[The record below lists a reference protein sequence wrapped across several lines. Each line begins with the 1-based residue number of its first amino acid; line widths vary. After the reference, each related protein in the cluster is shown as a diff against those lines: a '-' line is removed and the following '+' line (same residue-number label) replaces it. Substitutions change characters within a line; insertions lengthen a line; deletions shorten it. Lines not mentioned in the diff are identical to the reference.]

1 LKRTCTRR
9 RSAPR
14 LWRRIG
20 DLLIVRRMHR
30 RAVLFITIA
39 LFSALCG
46 SVAGGPPSI
55 EASVSKNAIFIDDQ
69 ITLVV
74 TASGI
79 DGEPVLPDI
88 SDDFTVVSQSK
99 SRSVSIIN
107 MQIESS
113 TTFRYVLQPERLG
126 VLRIPPIR
134 ARAGSKTVRTKS
146 IQIEV
151 LEHQSKP
158 KAPAGPRSGRQGR
171 GASEPEPE
179 TAGDES
185 IFIETEVD
193 KDEVFLGEQLTLTF
207 RLFSRHD
214 LGSADYTAP
223 ACTNFW
229 KEDIEGQNRYT
240 TVVRGRRYRVEE
252 LTTALFPTKTG
263 LQTIGPASLKCTL
276 DTFFTPGFSF
286 RRRGLQ
292 RPRHLKTR
300 PVTVT
305 VKPLPEGAPDG
316 FSGTVG
322 QFSISATVDQKSV
335 EVGKPITLK
344 VRISGTGNV
353 KTIQQIPTPQVEAF
367 DVYEPNVK
375 ESVDRRKSPIRGAKL
390 FEFVMV
396 PKEPGSRVISSL
408 GFSFFDPHAVRY
420 RTVRTRPIEL
430 TVTGTASESAETPL
444 AGLLKRT
451 DVLQTGA
458 DIHYIKP
465 KITSFEDFR
474 QDLYKRAITPILILL
489 PGLVLIGLCVRGI
502 VVQRFLGDAGL
513 RGAREDAIRGL
524 AKARAQMNPDMPQ
537 EFYARVAKSLINYV
551 SKRFDVPAPGV
562 SVLTVG
568 PLIGDSDD
576 GKRATVLIAEC
587 IEVCDFYRFSAQK
600 SSTEEMRSVLSKV
613 SEVILI
619 LHRTVPKN
627 GGEQRQ

>member
-1 LKRTCTRR
+1 M
-9 RSAPR
+9 
-14 LWRRIG
+14 
-20 DLLIVRRMHR
+20 LIVRRMHCG
-30 RAVLFITIA
+30 AVLFITIA
-39 LFSALCG
+39 VFSALCG
-46 SVAGGPPSI
+46 SARAGVASI

-74 TASGI
+74 TARGI

-88 SDDFTVVSQSK
+88 SDDFTIVSQSQ
-99 SRSVSIIN
+99 SRNVTIVN

-113 TTFRYVLQPERLG
+113 TAHRYVLQPERVG

-134 ARAGSKTVRTKS
+134 ARAGSKTLRTKP

-158 KAPAGPRSGRQGR
+158 KAPAEPRSGPQR
-171 GASEPEPE
+171 GEAGEPEPQ
-179 TAGDES
+179 TAGDEN
-185 IFIETEVD
+185 IFIVTEVD

-214 LGSADYTAP
+214 LGSADYTAA

-263 LQTIGPASLKCTL
+263 LQSIGPASLECTL
-276 DTFFTPGFSF
+276 DSFFTPGFSF
-286 RRRGLQ
+286 RRRGLG

-300 PVTVT
+300 PIDVT
-305 VKPLPEGAPDG
+305 VKPLPEGAPNG

-322 QFSISATVDQKSV
+322 QFSISSTVDQKGV

-344 VRISGTGNV
+344 IRISGTGNV
-353 KTIQQIPTPQVEAF
+353 KTIQQIPTPQVESF
-367 DVYEPNVK
+367 DVYEPNIK
-375 ESVDRRKSPIRGAKL
+375 ESVDRGKSPIRGAKL

-396 PKEPGSRVISSL
+396 PKKSGSRVIPSL
-408 GFSFFDPHAVRY
+408 GFSFFDPRAETY

-430 TVTGTASESAETPL
+430 TVTGTASESPEAQL

-458 DIHYIKP
+458 DIHYIRP
-465 KITSFEDFR
+465 KMTSFEDFR
-474 QDLYKRAITPILILL
+474 QDLYKLAMTPILILL

-502 VVQRFLGDAGL
+502 AVQRFLGDAGL
-513 RGAREDAIRGL
+513 RGARKEAIRGL
-524 AKARAQMNPDMPQ
+524 AEARAQMNPDAPQ
-537 EFYARVAKSLINYV
+537 EFYSRVAKSLINYV
-551 SKRFDVPAPGV
+551 SKIFDVPAPGV
-562 SVLTVG
+562 SALTVG
-568 PLIGDSDD
+568 ALIGDSED
-576 GKRATVLIAEC
+576 GKRAAVLASEC

-600 SSTEEMRSVLSKV
+600 SSKEEMRSVLSKV
-613 SEVILI
+613 DEAISI
-619 LHRTVPKN
+619 LHQVSPKK
-627 GGEQRQ
+627 GGEQRP